1 MVWWYIIHSQSVMRK
16 DWSDLFKIKVTWSDL
31 FKIKVTWFDLFKINL
46 TMMVAVIKI
55 WLSPLY
61 LMDC

>member
-1 MVWWYIIHSQSVMRK
+1 MRK